1 MTDETLP
8 TALLLARSAI
18 AAAPLAEMRRLT
30 EMVMAQGE
38 VAAAHFAFSEQGEP
52 ALRDV
57 LLSLVGEGVAS
68 ILILPVMLPAEPSYR
83 AWLARSITRW
93 RGEDGRDW
101 PAIRIGPPLASLPEM
116 ASLLAAAVRG
126 AGEQEPEAPLP
137 PKTGEGSI
145 VPAQKRRVLVCH
157 GGPCMAA
164 GAPLVWGHLRNEQA
178 RLSLRT
184 EGDGMMSAKASCLG
198 PCNLAPVVQVCPE
211 NVYYGGVDE
220 QGVEAI
226 VQSHILNGTV
236 APDYAYAADGRK
248 QFLRPKEKGKEE
260 EEEEKTG

>member
-1 MTDETLP
+1 MNENPLP

-18 AAAPLAEMRRLT
+18 AAAPLAEMRQLADR
-30 EMVMAQGE
+30 VMAQGR
-38 VAAAHFAFSEQGEP
+38 VAAAHIAFSEQGEP

-57 LLSLVGEGVAS
+57 LLALVGEGAAS
-68 ILILPVMLPAEPSYR
+68 ILIVPVMLPAEPSYR

-93 RGEDGRDW
+93 RSEDGRAW
-101 PAIRIGPPLASLPEM
+101 PDIRIGPTLGSLPEM
-116 ASLLAAAVRG
+116 AGLLAAAIRG
-126 AGEQEPEAPLP
+126 ASEQQPEAPLP
-137 PKTGEGSI
+137 PKAREGSI

-157 GGPCMAA
+157 GGPCTAA

-220 QGVEAI
+220 QAI
-226 VQSHILNGTV
+226 DAIIQSHILNGTV
-236 APDYAYAADGRK
+236 APDHAYAADGRK
-248 QFLRPKEKGKEE
+248 QFLR
-260 EEEEKTG
+260 